1 MWFLRR
7 IHGKSMEPTYREG
20 RIVLVSQTRNFKK
33 GDVVVAFIDGHEVVK
48 RIARI
53 DTTHGLID
61 LTSDNPD
68 GSSFTN
74 VSDRHLEGKV
84 IF

>member
-1 MWFLRR
+1 
-7 IHGKSMEPTYREG
+7 MEPRFKEG

-48 RIARI
+48 RILRV
-53 DTTHGLID
+53 DKVYGQVD
-61 LTSDNPD
+61 LVSDNPE
-68 GSSFTN
+68 GSSYSN